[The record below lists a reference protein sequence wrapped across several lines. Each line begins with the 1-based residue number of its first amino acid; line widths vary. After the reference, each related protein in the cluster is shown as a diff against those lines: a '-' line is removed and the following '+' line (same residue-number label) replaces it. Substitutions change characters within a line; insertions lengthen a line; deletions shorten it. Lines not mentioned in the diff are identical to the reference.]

1 LPNLRPDDL
10 LPDDITF
17 QSYEELASPPESIP
31 KREGDYSFVPEIR
44 ADEEGDVRY
53 ELHHIDNV
61 RHIDGFT
68 GPTLSFS
75 FRVPEF
81 AEDAFSKHLS
91 TPGVPWVQ
99 ERFTAPTADISDPQH
114 RAALADRYE
123 AIDEGGGFSQIL
135 GAVREAADTDEAP
148 GSNGVALLAPNVE
161 TIALLESE
169 PEAVPSFGGV
179 IAIQNPPAGEHRFTV
194 NGAGMAP
201 YSQALTVDGQSDT
214 RVGVDGAVPMAPN
227 EDAVK
232 IEGETS
238 EGSPLDALTLE
249 DDFAGPLYDARPP
262 GPEGTFGIYAHRDGA
277 YTADVRDA
285 NGQRGARR
293 VNPNADDK
301 TLGLDAVETGKAA
314 LSDYLLRFLVETQA
328 QAAVFEDGTPNGI
341 DDVPTGQD
349 VTDTVVNNA
358 VAAAKEN
365 AGDAVQGVAD
375 TVDTVLDTETESNLT
390 ATVTEA
396 TRDADATPTVSE
408 PTVTETELR
417 DTETATATGDGTTA
431 TATETDNREQEKD
444 KDEDGT
450 ATSSNTG
457 GRGFIGVLRA
467 IDASLLVAVAA
478 REKARS
484 GTGVQANDRLERLR
498 ERLLSIQATVERS
511 DKLPPKLETFL
522 NNRTDKM
529 LPRVQAAIDEAA

>member
-1 LPNLRPDDL
+1 
-10 LPDDITF
+10 
-17 QSYEELASPPESIP
+17 
-31 KREGDYSFVPEIR
+31 
-44 ADEEGDVRY
+44 
-53 ELHHIDNV
+53 
-61 RHIDGFT
+61 
-68 GPTLSFS
+68 
-75 FRVPEF
+75 
-81 AEDAFSKHLS
+81 
-91 TPGVPWVQ
+91 
-99 ERFTAPTADISDPQH
+99 
-114 RAALADRYE
+114 
-123 AIDEGGGFSQIL
+123 
-135 GAVREAADTDEAP
+135 
-148 GSNGVALLAPNVE
+148 
-161 TIALLESE
+161 
-169 PEAVPSFGGV
+169 
-179 IAIQNPPAGEHRFTV
+179 
-194 NGAGMAP
+194 
-201 YSQALTVDGQSDT
+201 
-214 RVGVDGAVPMAPN
+214 
-227 EDAVK
+227 
-232 IEGETS
+232 
-238 EGSPLDALTLE
+238 
-249 DDFAGPLYDARPP
+249 
-262 GPEGTFGIYAHRDGA
+262 
-277 YTADVRDA
+277 
-285 NGQRGARR
+285 
-293 VNPNADDK
+293 
-301 TLGLDAVETGKAA
+301 
-314 LSDYLLRFLVETQA
+314 
-328 QAAVFEDGTPNGI
+328 
-341 DDVPTGQD
+341 VPTGQD

-390 ATVTEA
+390 ATVAEA

-511 DKLPPKLETFL
+511 DKFPPKLETFL